1 MHFIDIH
8 PLISLKSKNLST
20 NHETPFFRQGIVP
33 AVNQIPHFL
42 FLLNYKLTLKGITY
56 ASALIVDLLSQRTCE
71 FLFEK
76 NADIINS
83 TNSGPYFYYAY
94 FEQEGKVSFHQFNF
108 LNFSD
113 KEFIVLK
120 KHSTSSLGDVR
131 LLGLDDRHVFVFD
144 PGPQPDISCF
154 YQVKLL
160 VNVLNGQ
167 THPVPDRLGNDFF
180 SRLQEAWLL
189 DGGKFLTVKTGRIQW
204 WEKKEFWQQDVTHYT
219 DRIETLALCRTD
231 DLIRCIQAG
240 QDIPWTIIDQSDY
253 SSALRMLGDHD
264 QYLYYSK
271 QDFQSGYTTIYKY
284 SLYPSPHRA
293 DILYQFKEEFEQVFF
308 HSNEGYGI
316 RWTDEKRNELELV
329 RLNGMCP
336 LFRTQGRIIHTDGK
350 FVLTAEPTNPK
361 SEKPLLLL
369 YDISKKSVI
378 RQIHDRSVFYDRYG
392 DQMILY

>member
-1 MHFIDIH
+1 M
-8 PLISLKSKNLST
+8 
-20 NHETPFFRQGIVP
+20 
-33 AVNQIPHFL
+33 
-42 FLLNYKLTLKGITY
+42 
-56 ASALIVDLLSQRTCE
+56 
-71 FLFEK
+71 
-76 NADIINS
+76 
-83 TNSGPYFYYAY
+83 
-94 FEQEGKVSFHQFNF
+94 
-108 LNFSD
+108 NFSD